1 MIGPAVFAG
10 YHDDPSANA
19 KSFRDGWFL
28 TWDLRHMNAQGVL
41 YLTERSSDMF
51 ISGGSNIHPREIEE
65 KLLTH
70 PDMSEA
76 IVMGAPDLVWGEAG
90 LAVCVPRTGTTP
102 NPQAVLDWLAP
113 RVAGYKQPKKLLIWD
128 ALPKSAYGK
137 VTRKMIRDELI
148 ACNQWQQAV
157 C

>member
-1 MIGPAVFAG
+1 M
-10 YHDDPSANA
+10 
-19 KSFRDGWFL
+19 
-28 TWDLRHMNAQGVL
+28 
-41 YLTERSSDMF
+41 
-51 ISGGSNIHPREIEE
+51 
-65 KLLTH
+65 
-70 PDMSEA
+70 
-76 IVMGAPDLVWGEAG
+76 
-90 LAVCVPRTGTTP
+90 
-102 NPQAVLDWLAP
+102 LDWLAP